1 MSDTIGRYNVI
12 LELITESKKTN
23 EGVNSIKQ
31 NVGGLSTLFKTAA
44 AGFAGIFSVQAIQG
58 INSKI
63 FEITKKYQQY
73 ATILKVA
80 TGSQQAAAQTMKL
93 IEDTARETTFSVD
106 ELTSSYIMMI
116 NRGFKPT
123 KQEIIAI
130 ADLAASQGRSFADLT
145 QAMLNATT
153 GEYEML
159 KGFGIKVSSV
169 GDKLNLSFKGM
180 NQTIEKTPE
189 AMQKAILALGQM
201 KGVAGSNAEQMNT
214 LNGILSNMGD
224 NAEKIWKNIGER
236 LKKFYTENLSG
247 IASMVEWLSKITEIP
262 LEEKIQEEQDSLNGL
277 IMTITDVNTGQ
288 ETRAKLMTE
297 LNEKYPFFLEYI
309 GDENASNDQLKKGLK
324 EINGL
329 YIKRLMLVGSQKEI
343 EVLSQKQ
350 ADLER
355 EKFDKDRERRKD
367 LAKINRELS
376 LGLDLTKYDN
386 VVKAAEAVQNGLLKL
401 ISTPGAKNKS
411 KAQWYLEA
419 YDKDWIESVGKT
431 RTKKIKETEAEVQE
445 AWDDFYAMEKE
456 LGVTLAD
463 IEKVFNAGTEDD
475 KTPTGGGTGTGG
487 KGKKTKADIAKEEI
501 EKEKL
506 EKEVKAKEEADKKK
520 KAAEAA
526 AALRD
531 KLLKE
536 RQQKELEEY
545 EFFIERNF
553 YLQEKYLR
561 DTIKNE
567 EELTKEL
574 DIVEIDR
581 QMSLLAI
588 KMQYQDKNTGTYIN
602 MLKDYDQL
610 SRKYAELTL
619 RVKRDITEPLSK
631 LPTKGMGVTKTK
643 EQLEKEAED
652 MAKSIKEFVD
662 KMNEENKGDKEKK
675 SFLATLLGVDNEQ
688 ADLLQEN
695 FNNIKNAVL
704 DTYDLEIR
712 KIDELIAKQQE
723 RYDKAKALAEKGKVD
738 QLNIEEARLNAL
750 TEKREKYEKQQRVIS
765 SMQIVTAQSVA
776 AAEAIKGA
784 VQSFSD
790 KPGIVGIVEGT
801 AYLLALGAAILS
813 IRNSVSSAFSDIPGY
828 AEGVNA
834 YGVSDN
840 GLVAGKGTG
849 KSDSNLAKL
858 SKGERV
864 VPEEVNKKI
873 GYDFPNAKLPEAIHA
888 YRILPSVLAEI
899 RGQEKNIKQLDE
911 LKKEMVAVR
920 QSIESIKIVTK
931 LDKDGFIQNIE
942 RSFDEAVRRKKIMG

>member
-247 IASMVEWLSKITEIP
+247 IASMVEWLSKLTEIP
-262 LEEKIQEEQDSLNGL
+262 LAEKYEEERIQINILAQSITDLNTPTEKRLGL
-277 IMTITDVNTGQ
+277 INQ
-288 ETRAKLMTE
+288 
-297 LNEKYPFFLEYI
+297 LNEEYPFFF
-309 GDENASNDQLKKGLK
+309 ENLDIEKVKNEDV
-324 EINGL
+324 
-329 YIKRLMLVGSQKEI
+329 IKRLR
-343 EVLSQKQ
+343 EVNDLYVSRIALQISADELTAAQEKSAKQ
-350 ADLER
+350 
-355 EKFDKDRERRKD
+355 
-367 LAKINRELS
+367 LAKINDEEWEIRKTLNENVAKFKLPVDIENIKSISQGVELVS
-376 LGLDLTKYDN
+376 KALLNLSKNEKVSDEIRQRAGIARQYLVGSALGRAKY
-386 VVKAAEAVQNGLLKL
+386 LKQQADIEL
-401 ISTPGAKNKS
+401 ADITAKNKL
-411 KAQWYLEA
+411 LEQQLGTTIA
-419 YDKDWIESVGKT
+419 KINKSLEPPKT
-431 RTKKIKETEAEVQE
+431 
-445 AWDDFYAMEKE
+445 
-456 LGVTLAD
+456 
-463 IEKVFNAGTEDD
+463 
-475 KTPTGGGTGTGG
+475 
-487 KGKKTKADIAKEEI
+487 KEEI